1 MRWPGSG
8 GGTVRNARQRMSRVG
23 ATLLMMRAIVA
34 PILAA
39 GAQPTP
45 TPRVLSAVER
55 PLGMA
60 ALGVTA
66 HRTYGVLVQLVA
78 DHAGS
83 AALIVHPRAA
93 ERWAQ
98 IANGKL
104 ASGSA
109 DSALGLPTLGDLSS
123 ALGAHFIEWE
133 GRHFLALVLADAAL
147 HRRVGVEVGRDDL
160 RWLVSAVYE
169 AAGQVREAWDSDSTD
184 RLSVFEQLRA
194 IDAMPSGGGKP
205 PPYPASLL
213 GGPPRDGFAA
223 VGVLVDSTGHV
234 DPQSV
239 DPIAASDPVLLQ
251 TVLAYIPRAR
261 FTPGRRAGR
270 PAAMRWMFICEWRFG
285 DPALQP
291 PWTEWVVQRTPR

>member
-1 MRWPGSG
+1 MRWPGNG
-8 GGTVRNARQRMSRVG
+8 GGTVRNARQRLSRVG
-23 ATLLMMRAIVA
+23 ATLGLTLAIG
-34 PILAA
+34 PPTPAA
-39 GAQPTP
+39 VAQPTLAL
-45 TPRVLSAVER
+45 RVLSSAER
-55 PLGMA
+55 PLGVA
-60 ALGVTA
+60 ALRVTA

-83 AALIVHPRAA
+83 AALIVHPRPA

-98 IANGKL
+98 ITNGKL
-104 ASGSA
+104 ASGTV
-109 DSALGLPTLGDLSS
+109 DSALALPSLGDLSS
-123 ALGAHFIEWE
+123 ALGANFIEWE
-133 GRHFLALVLADAAL
+133 GRRFLALVLGDATL

-169 AAGQVREAWDSDSTD
+169 AAGQVREAWDRDSTD
-184 RLSVFEQLRA
+184 RLSVFEPLLA
-194 IDAMPSGGGKP
+194 VDAMPSGGGTP
-205 PPYPASLL
+205 PPYPVSLL

-223 VGVLVDSTGHV
+223 VGVLVDTTGRV

-270 PAAMRWMFICEWRFG
+270 PTAMRWMFICEWRFG
-285 DPALQP
+285 DPALQR
-291 PWTEWVVQRTPR
+291 PWSEWVVQRTAK